1 MNSKSKRALT
11 RRDFLKLMKFTG
23 LEVALMAFGGGIYMK
38 AYEPTWLEVV
48 EVNLKLPR
56 LPRSFSGMR
65 VLQLSD
71 LHYGGWMT
79 SERLEGFLDVAVS
92 LSPDL
97 VVITGDFVMKY
108 SFDPEYSNDLDELA
122 LALQKLT
129 SAFPTAGVFGNHD
142 HWLGQMAMLDLL
154 QKAGVTDLNNG
165 VYPLKNGSETLY
177 LAGVD
182 SALKRRDRLGMV
194 LAQLPA
200 DGCALLLAHEPDYAD
215 TSASYGRFDL
225 QLSGHSHGGQFVMPF
240 VGPLVLPPLGRKY
253 AQGLYRVRDML
264 QYTNRGLGMVRPYV
278 RFNCRPEMTLFT
290 LEAS

>member
-1 MNSKSKRALT
+1 
-11 RRDFLKLMKFTG
+11 
-23 LEVALMAFGGGIYMK
+23 MAFGGGVYMR

-79 SERLEGFLDVAVS
+79 SERLGRFLEAAAA
-92 LSPDL
+92 LSPDQ

-108 SFDPEYSNDLDELA
+108 SFNPEHSNDLDELA
-122 LALQKLT
+122 LALQKLA
-129 SAFPTAGVFGNHD
+129 SVFPTAGVFGNHD
-142 HWLGQMAMLDLL
+142 HWLGEMAMLDLF
-154 QKAGVTDLNNG
+154 QRAGVTNLNNKAHA
-165 VYPLKNGSETLY
+165 LKNGGETLY

-182 SALKRRDRLGMV
+182 SAMKRRDRLGMV

-200 DGCALLLAHEPDYAD
+200 NGCALLLAHEPDYAD

-225 QLSGHSHGGQFVMPF
+225 QLSGHSHGGQFVLPF
-240 VGPLVLPPLGRKY
+240 GGPLVLPPLGRRY
-253 AQGLYRVRDML
+253 PQGLYRVGDML
-264 QYTNRGLGMVRPYV
+264 QYTNRGIGMVRPYV
-278 RFNCRPEMTLFT
+278 RFNCRPEITLFT